1 MADIKILKANGV
13 EVHPVTHE
21 DAVVNNLGLS
31 VGFTYQPK
39 TDNSLKTSAKT
50 VAGGINEVNSK
61 KVINDAQNGTVD
73 SIKIRYVKNA
83 GARIYPLCSASKI
96 TYTNGETLQTT
107 VNALS
112 TKNTNVANRVSTL
125 ESTLKAIQTNNTSN
139 NTTLN
144 TVSTNIGTL
153 SSLQTS
159 AKGNLVAAVNEINQF
174 GSNLSERLRT
184 ALSSKGLSPV
194 SSPIEDATIEEMITL
209 IESEDVGY
217 KKPPAYSYTVTS
229 VSGASYGFSY
239 NSSNGYWESEN
250 AGVQDSYALCQV
262 NITNPDAKQI
272 RVYLIQETEVNYDF
286 GYIGKPNTSLA
297 LSYSEDSSSKI
308 FYNCKSTYHYE
319 GDEDYIT
326 MGTAKTGWFQI
337 KYIKDYSQSEG
348 HDRFKFKI
356 EFV

>member
-13 EVHPVTHE
+13 DVHPVTHE

-50 VAGGINEVNSK
+50 VAGGINEINSK

-83 GARIYPLCSASKI
+83 GARIYPLCHASKI

-107 VNALS
+107 VNTLS
-112 TKNTNVANRVSTL
+112 TKNTSVVNRVSTL
-125 ESTLKAIQTNNTSN
+125 ESTLKAIQTNNTSS

-144 TVSTNIGTL
+144 TVSTSIGTL

-174 GSNLSERLRT
+174 GSNLKNRLKT
-184 ALSSKGLSPV
+184 ALGNKG
-194 SSPIEDATIEEMITL
+194 I
-209 IESEDVGY
+209 IESNLTYTINDLVEVVESNDTVY
-217 KKPPAYSYTVTS
+217 KKVVESSYTVTT
-229 VSGASYGFSY
+229 VSGASNGFSY
-239 NSSNGYWESEN
+239 DSSSGYWVSTN
-250 AGVQDSYALCQV
+250 AGVNDSYALCQV
-262 NITNPDAKQI
+262 NINNPDAKQI
-272 RVYLIQETEVNYDF
+272 RVYFIQETEVNYDF
-286 GYIGKPNTSLA
+286 GYIGNPNTSLS

-308 FYNCKSTYHYE
+308 FYNCKGTYYYE
-319 GDEDYIT
+319 GDEDYVT

-348 HDRFKFKI
+348 QDRFKFRI
-356 EFV
+356 EFIN

>member
-83 GARIYPLCSASKI
+83 GARIYPLCDASKI

-112 TKNTNVANRVSTL
+112 TKNTSVTNRVSTL
-125 ESTLKAIQTNNTSN
+125 ESTLKAIQTNNTSS
-139 NTTLN
+139 NTTIN
-144 TVSTNIGTL
+144 TVSTNIGKL

-159 AKGNLVAAVNEINQF
+159 AKNNLVAAINEINQF
-174 GSNLSERLRT
+174 GSNLRDRLRN
-184 ALSSKGLSPV
+184 ALKNKGLSPTTT
-194 SSPIEDATIEEMITL
+194 PIEDASIEEMIAL
-209 IESEDVGY
+209 IESDDVKY
-217 KKPPAYSYTVTS
+217 EKILDPSYTVEDIAGSAYKFTLNSNNRWVSQNKGYHNSAANCLVRFENPRGQTVRLHYRCFAETS
-229 VSGASYGFSY
+229 CDYGLVAPINVMAGLGYNDVASNSITLQTSSGTFSY
-239 NSSNGYWESEN
+239 VDLTSAKSGFFHIKYRKDGSVNSN
-250 AGVQDSYALCQV
+250 
-262 NITNPDAKQI
+262 
-272 RVYLIQETEVNYDF
+272 
-286 GYIGKPNTSLA
+286 
-297 LSYSEDSSSKI
+297 EDNLR
-308 FYNCKSTYHYE
+308 F
-319 GDEDYIT
+319 YIT
-326 MGTAKTGWFQI
+326 FI
-337 KYIKDYSQSEG
+337 
-348 HDRFKFKI
+348 
-356 EFV
+356 